1 MFSVGDPMEQQFREW
16 KRSIDRF
23 WSAAAPDYLDAA
35 KLTAEIAHS
44 SDDVALRQAAA
55 QALPSLRS
63 ATLKKAGQ
71 SSKDLAR
78 RRLSIVRDS
87 LHALTAPQF
96 GKRRTAPK
104 LLTSEERH
112 RQLLGLPLGRR
123 LASAEIHQAYK
134 HAAKTAHPDGGGN
147 VREFH
152 ELSAARDALMKER

>member
-1 MFSVGDPMEQQFREW
+1 MEQQLREW

-23 WSAAAPDYLDAA
+23 WSAAAPDYLNAA
-35 KLTAEIAHS
+35 KLTAEIAHGS
-44 SDDVALRQAAA
+44 GDVALRQAAA

-63 ATLKKAGQ
+63 AILKKSGQ

-78 RRLSIVRDS
+78 RLRIVRDI

-96 GKRRTAPK
+96 GKRHTAPR

-123 LASAEIHQAYK
+123 LDGAEIHQAYK
-134 HAAKTAHPDGGGN
+134 RAAKTAHPEGGGN
-147 VREFH
+147 ARVFH

>member
-1 MFSVGDPMEQQFREW
+1 MEQQLREW

-35 KLTAEIAHS
+35 KLAAEIARG
-44 SDDVALRQAAA
+44 SDDAGLRQAAA
-55 QALPSLRS
+55 QTLPSLRS

-78 RRLSIVRDS
+78 RRLGIVRDI

-112 RQLLGLPLGRR
+112 RQLLGLPLGRH
-123 LASAEIHQAYK
+123 LAGAEIHQAYK
-134 HAAKTAHPDGGGN
+134 RAAKTAHPDGGGSA
-147 VREFH
+147 REFH
-152 ELSAARDALMKER
+152 ELSVALDALMKER

>member
-1 MFSVGDPMEQQFREW
+1 MEQQFKEW

-23 WSAAAPDYLDAA
+23 WSVATPDYLDAA
-35 KLTAEIAHS
+35 KLVAEIAHG

-78 RRLSIVRDS
+78 RRLSFVRGI
-87 LHALTAPQF
+87 LHAATAPQF

-104 LLTSEERH
+104 PLTSEERY

-123 LASAEIHQAYK
+123 LAGAEIHQAYK
-134 HAAKTAHPDGGGN
+134 RAAKAAHPDGGGN
-147 VREFH
+147 AWEFH